1 MTSQKF
7 IPRADHVGSLLRP
20 DQVKQARKRHF
31 EENSLS
37 AEELSVIEDQS
48 ITELV
53 HMQESVGMPVVTDG
67 EARRSFWHYD
77 FMGGFARSF
86 R

>member
-20 DQVKQARKRHF
+20 DSVKQARKRHF
-31 EENSLS
+31 EESSLS
-37 AEELSVIEDQS
+37 AEGLADIEDQA

-53 HMQESVGMPVVTDG
+53 RMQESVGMPAVTDG
-67 EARRSFWHYD
+67 EALFLALRLHGR
-77 FMGGFARSF
+77 AERP
-86 R
+86 